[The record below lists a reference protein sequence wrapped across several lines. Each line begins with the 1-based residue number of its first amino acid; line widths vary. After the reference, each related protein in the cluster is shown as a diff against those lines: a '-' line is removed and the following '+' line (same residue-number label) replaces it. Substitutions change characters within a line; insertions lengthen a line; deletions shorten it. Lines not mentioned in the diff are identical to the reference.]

1 MSRWVFGALRRDRRG
16 AVAMEFALIIPVF
29 CLLFIG
35 TFQYGV
41 LMFVYTA
48 MEDTARDASRKL
60 AIGSATRGD
69 AELQARAALPSWVP
83 SSSWSIVTSDPGGA
97 NANVSTSISI
107 PAATATVFS
116 FAPMPD
122 TLSASVIMR
131 KEG

>member
-1 MSRWVFGALRRDRRG
+1 
-16 AVAMEFALIIPVF
+16 MEFALVIPVF
-29 CLLFIG
+29 SLMMIG

-41 LMFVYTA
+41 LLFVYTA

-60 AIGSATRGD
+60 AIGAATRSD
-69 AELQARAALPSWVP
+69 AEAQARAALPTWIAPGSWT
-83 SSSWSIVTSDPGGA
+83 IATSDPGGA

-107 PAATATVFS
+107 PSATATVFS
-116 FAPMPD
+116 LAPMPA